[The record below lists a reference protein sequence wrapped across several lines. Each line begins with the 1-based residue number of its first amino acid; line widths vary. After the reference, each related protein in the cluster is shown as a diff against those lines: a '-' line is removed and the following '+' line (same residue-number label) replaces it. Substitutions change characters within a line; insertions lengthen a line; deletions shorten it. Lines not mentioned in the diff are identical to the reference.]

1 MNALVILAAIVGA
14 VSVGIALK
22 YPTYTHRYR
31 LTVEVDTPEGVRS
44 GSSVIEV
51 ARSDVSWF
59 PLVQNQY
66 ALRLRGEAVFVDLGA
81 NRNVIALLA
90 HGARADN
97 VDQMVSL
104 AVDAYGYR
112 TRSDE
117 AWAGKVKMQ
126 GPVALKPP
134 LIPTLVTFSDLS
146 DPKTARG
153 LQPDELPMVFGPG
166 VTLRVARIE
175 TVPAGTWPFTALGWP
190 RALAGEPVTQGIEKR
205 LPWWGAPG
213 RPAYQAHLAMLNG
226 SRTGPASAAESLFE
240 RK

>member
-1 MNALVILAAIVGA
+1 MKVLAILAAIVGA
-14 VSVGIALK
+14 ISVAIALE
-22 YPTYTHRYR
+22 YPTYTLRYR

-59 PLVQNQY
+59 PLQNQY

-81 NRNVIALLA
+81 NRNVIALLS

-112 TRSDE
+112 NRRDE
-117 AWAGKVKMQ
+117 AWAGKVKME
-126 GPVALKPP
+126 GSVELKPP

-153 LQPDELPMVFGPG
+153 LQPDEFPMAFGPG
-166 VTLRVARIE
+166 VTFRMARLE

-226 SRTGPASAAESLFE
+226 SRAGSASAAESLFE
-240 RK
+240 RE